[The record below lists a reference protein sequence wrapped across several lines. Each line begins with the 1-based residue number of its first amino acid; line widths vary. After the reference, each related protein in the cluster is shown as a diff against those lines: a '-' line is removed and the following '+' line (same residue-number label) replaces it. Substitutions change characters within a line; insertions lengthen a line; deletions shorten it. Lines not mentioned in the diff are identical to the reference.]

1 MKNLDLKLA
10 EEVAK
15 QSSETISV
23 LKHDVNEIKEKKI
36 TLLKQENLNLKKENH
51 FYQQVLRLFL
61 FLFSLL
67 VISLV
72 LNYM

>member
-23 LKHDVNEIKEKKI
+23 LKHDVNDVKEKKI

-72 LNYM
+72 LNCM

>member
-15 QSSETISV
+15 QSSETIGV
-23 LKHDVNEIKEKKI
+23 LKHDVDEVKEKKI

>member
-23 LKHDVNEIKEKKI
+23 LKHDVNEVKEKKI
-36 TLLKQENLNLKKENH
+36 TILKQENLNLKKENH

-67 VISLV
+67 LISLV
-72 LNYM
+72 LNCM

>member
-23 LKHDVNEIKEKKI
+23 LKQDVNEVKEKKI

>member
-23 LKHDVNEIKEKKI
+23 LKHDVNEVKEKKI

-72 LNYM
+72 LNSM